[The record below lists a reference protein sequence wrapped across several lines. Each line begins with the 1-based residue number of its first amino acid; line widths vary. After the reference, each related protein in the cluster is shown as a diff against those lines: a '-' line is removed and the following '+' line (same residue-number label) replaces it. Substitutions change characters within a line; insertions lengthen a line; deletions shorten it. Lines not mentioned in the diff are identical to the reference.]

1 MSKGNKRGQ
10 SYRDAGV
17 DIERGERL
25 LECIKPAAAMTQR
38 PGVMGTLGG
47 FGGLFDI
54 RASGYRDPVLVSSTD
69 GVGTKLLLAIEM
81 DQHDTIG
88 FDLVA
93 MCVNDVVAQG
103 AEPLLFLDYFATG
116 ELSVDQAATVV
127 GSIAE
132 ACAACGAALLG
143 GETAEMPGM
152 YPPGHYD
159 LAGFCVG
166 AVERGELI
174 DGSAVVKG
182 DVILGLS
189 SDGVHA
195 NGYSLVRKM
204 LRTVD
209 LNLEEAFESTSL
221 GEHLLRPTRLYVNP
235 VLGARAHGEIHAI
248 AHITGGGLTYNV
260 PRVLPAHLTARIE
273 LGSWRLPPLFA
284 RLGDA
289 GDIAENEML
298 KTFNCGIGMVL
309 VVPPADVDTLMHGL
323 SQAGETVIRIGEV
336 VDGKDGIRFA
346 GQLG

>member
-1 MSKGNKRGQ
+1 MSSGNKRGL

-17 DIERGERL
+17 HIERGERL
-25 LECIKPAAAMTQR
+25 LESIKPAAAMTQR
-38 PGVMGTLGG
+38 PGVMGALGG

-54 RASGYRDPVLVSSTD
+54 RASSYRDPILVSSTD

-103 AEPLLFLDYFATG
+103 AEPLFFLDYFATS
-116 ELSVDQAATVV
+116 ELSVDQAAAVV
-127 GSIAE
+127 GSIAA
-132 ACAACGAALLG
+132 ACSACGAALLG

-166 AVERGELI
+166 AVERGDLI

-182 DVILGLS
+182 DVILGLA

-209 LNLEEAFESTSL
+209 LNLEESFEGTTL
-221 GEHLLRPTRLYVNP
+221 GEHLLRPTRLYVKS
-235 VLGARAHGEIHAI
+235 VLGIREYGQIHAI
-248 AHITGGGLTYNV
+248 AHITGGGLTQNV

-273 LGSWRLPPLFA
+273 LDSWRLPPLFA
-284 RLGDA
+284 RLRDA
-289 GDIAENEML
+289 GDIAESEML

-309 VVPPADVDTLMHGL
+309 MVPPGDVDTLTRGL
-323 SQAGETVIRIGEV
+323 GRAGETVRRIGEV
-336 VDGKDGIRFA
+336 VDGEDGIRFA
-346 GQLG
+346 GQLA